1 MWERGRGGNDTK
13 RSKITKFEKKQNE
26 FLKMNFRRN
35 ITKLKNRIQ
44 IWGLTRGIKKRPVLT
59 STSPNLSPNKKKK
72 QKKTYNYLSFFK
84 LFIITHHK
92 NLSQSPF
99 SSTKLLRNSFL
110 DQISR
115 QFLKHFNSEIIN
127 RDGELYLNWVVEES
141 GF

>member
-1 MWERGRGGNDTK
+1 
-13 RSKITKFEKKQNE
+13 
-26 FLKMNFRRN
+26 MNFRRN

-127 RDGELYLNWVVEES
+127 RNGKLYLNWVVEES